1 MSELAGEEAK
11 VHHRHV
17 SHWHKDEAIAVA
29 RHLKSDLKGGL
40 TSTEAAARLARH
52 GPNVLPEGKRRH
64 WVLILAEQFK
74 DVMVLLLLA
83 AAVIA
88 AVIGEPQ
95 DTIVIVAIILLNAAI
110 GFVQQM
116 RSERAMAALRQVAT
130 GQVTIRRDGRPQ
142 SVSIADLVAGDLV
155 QLEAGNL
162 VPADLRLV
170 EAVDLAIAEASLTGE
185 SVSVEKSAGILPR
198 ADTALGDRINMAY
211 RGTMVTR
218 GRGLGL
224 VVAVGARTEIGRIAH
239 ALAKTIERQT
249 PLEAR
254 LADLVRRLALGVLAV
269 CAIFFALGLLRGEPA
284 MVMLLT
290 AVSLAVAAVPEA
302 LPAVVTIAL
311 AFGAVRM
318 VQQQVLVRRL
328 SAVEALGS
336 VTFICADKTGT
347 LTRNEMQVERLWLDG
362 ATEPDPADGR
372 WRLLHEAMCLN
383 NDATAVG
390 ADRRAWLGDPTE
402 TALLAGAMAG
412 GIDLAIC
419 REGAPRVDEAPFT
432 AERRRMTT
440 LHSAEDGALRGFMK
454 GAPEAVLDLCRWQ
467 CGVAGEAPLDRGR
480 IEAAVA
486 AMAAEGYRVLA
497 FATAAFDVAPEN
509 LAACEARFAFLGLV
523 GMMDPPRA
531 GVAEAI
537 AECRRAGI
545 HPVMITGDHPVTAA
559 AIARRLGLL
568 SATGAV
574 MSGPELAALSV
585 QELRAAVRDVTVY
598 ARVDPAQKTAIVAA
612 LQAQGEIAAM
622 TGDGVNDAPALKRA
636 DIGIAMGKL
645 GTDVAREAADLVLLD
660 DAFPSIVAAVREGRR
675 IYDNI
680 RKFLRY
686 ILTTNMGE
694 LFTLFLAPLLGLP
707 LPLLPIHILWINLA
721 TDSLPSLA
729 LAVDKAEPDIMRCKP
744 RAPDES
750 LFAGGLWQ
758 HIFWV
763 GLLMAGLALG
773 AQILSLEQG
782 ADYMHGVVFATLT
795 FAQIG
800 HVLAIHA
807 ARRFSLG
814 SGLRASPWLLAAIIP
829 VPLFLLLALYTPLG
843 NRLLRVAPLDA
854 GDLVIALAAGFVVFA
869 AVELEKLLRR
879 RLGQ

>member
-1 MSELAGEEAK
+1 MAEPVGSGTKEYP
-11 VHHRHV
+11 RHI
-17 SHWHKDEAIAVA
+17 SHWHMDEAAAVA
-29 RHLKSDLKGGL
+29 QHLHSDIKDGL
-40 TSTEAAARLARH
+40 SITEAAARLDRH
-52 GPNVLPEGKRRH
+52 GPNVLPEGKRRN
-64 WVLILAEQFK
+64 WFLILAEQFK

-83 AAVIA
+83 AAAIA
-88 AVIGEPQ
+88 AFIGEPQ
-95 DTIVIVAIILLNAAI
+95 DTIVIVAIILLNGTI

-116 RSERAMAALRQVAT
+116 RSERAMAALRQLAT
-130 GQVTIRRDGRPQ
+130 GQVIIRRDGRPQ
-142 SVSIADLVAGDLV
+142 SVAIADLVVGDLV

-170 EAVDLAIAEASLTGE
+170 EGIDLAIAEASLTGE
-185 SVSVEKSAGILPR
+185 SVAVEKSAGSLAN
-198 ADTALGDRINMAY
+198 ADAALGDRTNMAY
-211 RGTMVTR
+211 RGTLVTR
-218 GRGLGL
+218 GRGRGL
-224 VVAVGARTEIGRIAH
+224 VVATGAKTEIGRIAH
-239 ALAKTIERQT
+239 ALAKAVERQT

-269 CAIFFALGLLRGEPA
+269 CAIFFALGLLRGEPV
-284 MVMLLT
+284 MTMLLT

-347 LTRNEMQVERLWLDG
+347 LTRNEMLVERLWLDG
-362 ATEPDPADGR
+362 ATEPDMKDRR

-383 NDATAVG
+383 NDASAMG
-390 ADRRAWLGDPTE
+390 GDRANWLGDPTE

-412 GIDLAIC
+412 GVDLAIC
-419 REGAPRVDEAPFT
+419 REMAPRLAEAPFT
-432 AERRRMTT
+432 SERRRMTT
-440 LHSAEDGALRGFMK
+440 LHSAGDGALRGFMK
-454 GAPEAVLDLCRWQ
+454 GAPEALLDLCRTQ
-467 CGVAGEAPLDRGR
+467 CGAAGAIPLDRDR

-486 AMAAEGYRVLA
+486 AMADEGYRVLA
-497 FATAAFDVAPEN
+497 YATATFDAPPDD
-509 LAACEARFAFLGLV
+509 LAASEAQFRFLGLV
-523 GMMDPPRA
+523 GMMDPPRD

-537 AECRRAGI
+537 VECRRAGI

-568 SATGAV
+568 SAQDAV
-574 MSGPELAALSV
+574 MSGPELAALST
-585 QELRAAVRDVTVY
+585 QELQARVRDIAVY

-694 LFTLFLAPLLGLP
+694 LWTLFLAPLVGLP

-729 LAVDKAEPDIMRCKP
+729 LAVDKAEPDIMHRKP
-744 RAPDES
+744 RAPRES
-750 LFAGGLWQ
+750 LFAGGLWL
-758 HIFWV
+758 HAFWV
-763 GLLMAGLALG
+763 GLLMAGLALA
-773 AQILSLEQG
+773 AQTLSLHRP
-782 ADYMHGVVFATLT
+782 AAYMHGMVFATLT

-800 HVLAIHA
+800 HVMAIHT
-807 ARRFSLG
+807 ARRAALG
-814 SGLRASPWLLAAIIP
+814 RGFWSNRWLLLAVVPIP
-829 VPLFLLLALYTPLG
+829 LLLLAALYTPIG
-843 NRLLRVAPLDA
+843 NTILRVTPLDA
-854 GDLVIALAAGFVVFA
+854 ADLGLTALVGIVIFA
-869 AVELEKLLRR
+869 AVEIEKAIRR
-879 RLGQ
+879 RK

>member
-1 MSELAGEEAK
+1 MPGPARREIKERPHPISA
-11 VHHRHV
+11 
-17 SHWHKDEAIAVA
+17 WHADEAIAVA
-29 RHLKSDLKGGL
+29 EHLHSDLTNGL
-40 TSTEAAARLARH
+40 SIIEATARLAKH
-52 GPNVLPEGKRRH
+52 GPNILPQGKRRN
-64 WVLILAEQFK
+64 WLLILAEQFR
-74 DVMVLLLLA
+74 DVMVLLLVVA
-83 AAVIA
+83 AAIA
-88 AVIGEPQ
+88 AFIGEPQ

-116 RSERAMAALRQVAT
+116 RSERAMAALRHLAT
-130 GQVTIRRDGRPQ
+130 GQVIIRRDGRLQ
-142 SVSIADLVAGDLV
+142 SVAIADLVPGDLV

-170 EAVDLAIAEASLTGE
+170 AGVDLAIAEASLTGE
-185 SVSVEKSAGILPR
+185 SVPVEKSAEALTR
-198 ADTALGDRINMAY
+198 AEAALGDRINMAY

-224 VVAVGARTEIGRIAH
+224 VVATGARTEIGHIAH
-239 ALAKTIERQT
+239 ELAKAVERQT
-249 PLEAR
+249 PLEVK
-254 LADLVRRLALGVLAV
+254 LSDLVRRLALGVLAV
-269 CAIFFALGLLRGEPA
+269 CAIFFALGLLRGEPV
-284 MVMLLT
+284 MIMLLT

-347 LTRNEMQVERLWLDG
+347 LTRNEMLVERLWLDG
-362 ATEPDPADGR
+362 ATEPDARDSR

-383 NDATAVG
+383 NDAIATG
-390 ADRRAWLGDPTE
+390 ADRTAWLGDPTE
-402 TALLAGAMAG
+402 TALLAGAVAA
-412 GIDLAIC
+412 GIDLATC

-432 AERRRMTT
+432 SERRRMTT
-440 LHSAEDGALRGFMK
+440 LHGVGGGALRGFMK
-454 GAPEAVLDLCRWQ
+454 GAPEALLKLCRRQ
-467 CGVAGEAPLDRGR
+467 CGAAGEEPLKRDR

-486 AMAAEGYRVLA
+486 AMAADGYRVLA
-497 FATAAFDVAPEN
+497 FATAVFEVPPDN
-509 LAACEARFAFLGLV
+509 LAAREGHFAFLGLV

-574 MSGPELAALSV
+574 LSGSELAALST
-585 QELRAAVRDVTVY
+585 QELQEVVRDVAVY
-598 ARVDPAQKTAIVAA
+598 ARVDPAQKMAIVTA
-612 LQAQGEIAAM
+612 LQARGEIAAM

-636 DIGIAMGKL
+636 DVGIAMGKL

-694 LFTLFLAPLLGLP
+694 LWTLFLAPLLGLP

-729 LAVDKAEPDIMRCKP
+729 LAVDKAEPDVMRCNP
-744 RAPDES
+744 RAPGES

-773 AQILSLEQG
+773 AQIMSLEQG
-782 ADYMHGVVFATLT
+782 PAYMHSMVLATLT
-795 FAQIG
+795 FSQIG

-814 SGLRASPWLLAAIIP
+814 PGLRASPWLLAAIIP
-829 VPLFLLLALYTPLG
+829 VPLFLLLALYTSVG
-843 NRLLRVAPLDA
+843 NSVLRVAPLDA
-854 GDLVIALAAGFVVFA
+854 VDLVIALAAGFVVFA
-869 AVELEKLLRR
+869 AVEVEKLIRR
-879 RLGQ
+879 RLGG

>member
-1 MSELAGEEAK
+1 MSQPARLGTK
-11 VHHRHV
+11 DHPHHI
-17 SHWHKDEAIAVA
+17 SHWHMDEGAAIAQ
-29 RHLKSDLKGGL
+29 HLHSDIKNGL
-40 TSTEAAARLARH
+40 SAAEAAARLAKY
-52 GPNVLPEGKRRH
+52 GPNILPEGKRRR
-64 WVLILAEQFK
+64 WFLILAEQFK
-74 DVMVLLLLA
+74 DVMVLLLVVA
-83 AAVIA
+83 AAIA
-88 AVIGEPQ
+88 AFIGEPQ
-95 DTIVIVAIILLNAAI
+95 DTIVILVILLLNAGI

-116 RSERAMAALRQVAT
+116 RSERAMAALRHLALSQALV
-130 GQVTIRRDGRPQ
+130 RREG
-142 SVSIADLVAGDLV
+142 SVRNVPSADLVSGDLV
-155 QLEAGNL
+155 LLEAGNL
-162 VPADLRLV
+162 VPADLRLI
-170 EAVDLAIAEASLTGE
+170 ESVDLAIAEATLTGE
-185 SVSVEKSAGILPR
+185 SLPVEKAIAPL
-198 ADTALGDRINMAY
+198 ADADIALGDRTNMAY
-211 RGTMVTR
+211 RGTLVTR

-224 VVAVGARTEIGRIAH
+224 VVATGARTEIGRIAH
-239 ALAKTIERQT
+239 ALAKAVERQT

-269 CAIFFALGLLRGEPA
+269 CAIFFALGLLRGEPV
-284 MVMLLT
+284 MTMLLT

-347 LTRNEMQVERLWLDG
+347 LTRNEMLVERLWLDG
-362 ATEPDPADGR
+362 ATHPDMKDSR

-383 NDATAVG
+383 NDASAAG
-390 ADRRAWLGDPTE
+390 ADRTTWLGDPTE

-432 AERRRMTT
+432 SERRRMTT
-440 LHSAEDGALRGFMK
+440 LHSAADGALRGFMK
-454 GAPEAVLDLCRWQ
+454 GAPEALLDLCRAQ
-467 CGVAGEAPLDRGR
+467 CGAAGATPLDRHK

-486 AMAAEGYRVLA
+486 DMAAEGYRVLA
-497 FATAAFDVAPEN
+497 FATATFDVAPDD
-509 LAACEARFAFLGLV
+509 LSASEAHFAFLGLV

-537 AECRRAGI
+537 AECRHAGI

-559 AIARRLGLL
+559 AVARRLGLL
-568 SATGAV
+568 AANGAV
-574 MSGPELAALSV
+574 LSGPELAALSTH
-585 QELRAAVRDVTVY
+585 ELQARVRDIAVY

-694 LFTLFLAPLLGLP
+694 LWTLFLAPLLGLP

-729 LAVDKAEPDIMRCKP
+729 LAVDKAEPDIMHRKP
-744 RAPDES
+744 RAPRES
-750 LFAGGLWQ
+750 LFAGGLWL
-758 HIFWV
+758 HAFWV
-763 GLLMAGLALG
+763 GLLMAGLALA
-773 AQILSLEQG
+773 AQTLSLEKP
-782 ADYMHGVVFATLT
+782 AAYMHGMVFATLT

-800 HVLAIHA
+800 HVMAIHT
-807 ARRFSLG
+807 ARSSALG
-814 SGLRASPWLLAAIIP
+814 RGFWSNRWLLLAVVPIP
-829 VPLFLLLALYTPLG
+829 LLLLAALYTPLG
-843 NRLLRVAPLDA
+843 NAILRVTPLDGA
-854 GDLVIALAAGFVVFA
+854 DLGLTALAGIVIFA
-869 AVELEKLLRR
+869 AVEIEKAIRHR
-879 RLGQ
+879 K

>member
-1 MSELAGEEAK
+1 MPARDRSGGRE
-11 VHHRHV
+11 HQSRR
-17 SHWHKDEAIAVA
+17 SFWH
-29 RHLKSDLKGGL
+29 
-40 TSTEAAARLARH
+40 TEDVGALARH
-52 GPNVLPEGKRRH
+52 FSSDLSCGLKSSEALSRLAQQGPNILPEGRRRR
-64 WVLILAEQFK
+64 WYLILAEQFT
-74 DVMVLLLLA
+74 DVMVLLLVVA
-83 AAVIA
+83 AGIA
-88 AVIGEPQ
+88 AFIGEPQ
-95 DTIVIVAIILLNAAI
+95 DTVVILVILLLNAAI

-116 RSERAMAALRQVAT
+116 RSERAMAALRQLALSQAV
-130 GQVTIRRDGRPQ
+130 VRRDGLIRQVPCT
-142 SVSIADLVAGDLV
+142 DLVDGDLV
-155 QLEAGNL
+155 LLEAGNS

-170 EAVDLAIAEASLTGE
+170 EGIDLAIAEAALTGE
-185 SVSVEKSAGILPR
+185 SLPVEKTTAALASGEL
-198 ADTALGDRINMAY
+198 ALGDRTNMAY
-211 RGTMVTR
+211 RGTTVTR

-224 VVAVGARTEIGRIAH
+224 VVAIGAGTEIGRIAH
-239 ALAKTIERQT
+239 ALAKSIERRT

-269 CAIFFALGLLRGEPA
+269 CALFFALGLLRGEPV
-284 MVMLLT
+284 MSMLLT

-318 VQQQVLVRRL
+318 VQHQVLVRRL

-347 LTRNEMQVERLWLDG
+347 LTRNEMLVERLWLDG
-362 ATEPDPADGR
+362 ATNPDPSDDR

-383 NDATAVG
+383 NDASVMG
-390 ADRRAWLGDPTE
+390 SDRSAWLGDPTE

-412 GIDLAIC
+412 GVDPAVC
-419 REGAPRVDEAPFT
+419 RENAPRIDEVPFT
-432 AERRRMTT
+432 SERRRMTT
-440 LHSAEDGALRGFMK
+440 LHRNVEGVLRGFMK
-454 GAPEAVLDLCRWQ
+454 GAPEVLLDLCPVPPQERER
-467 CGVAGEAPLDRGR
+467 VEA
-480 IEAAVA
+480 EVV
-486 AMAAEGYRVLA
+486 AMASAGYRVLA
-497 FATAAFDVAPEN
+497 FAAASFQAVPED
-509 LAACEARFAFLGLV
+509 LAASESHFEFLGLV

-568 SATGAV
+568 ASDRAV
-574 MSGPELAALSV
+574 MSGPELAVLST
-585 QELRAAVRDVTVY
+585 EDLRARVLDIAVY
-598 ARVDPAQKTAIVAA
+598 ARVDPAQKVAIVAA
-612 LQAQGEIAAM
+612 LQARGEIAAM

-675 IYDNI
+675 IYDNV

-694 LFTLFLAPLLGLP
+694 LWTLLLAPLLGLP

-729 LAVDKAEPDIMRCKP
+729 LAVDKAEPDIMHRRP
-744 RAPDES
+744 RSPRES

-758 HIFWV
+758 HAFWV
-763 GLLMAGLALG
+763 GLLMAGLALA
-773 AQILSLEQG
+773 AQTLSLEQPV
-782 ADYMHGVVFATLT
+782 AYMHAMVFATLT
-795 FAQIG
+795 FGQIG
-800 HVLAIHA
+800 HVLSIHA
-807 ARRFSLG
+807 ARGWGLG
-814 SGLRASPWLLAAIIP
+814 AALWSNSWLLLAVVPVPLLLLAA
-829 VPLFLLLALYTPLG
+829 LYTSFG
-843 NRLLRVAPLDA
+843 NAMLRVMPLSPS
-854 GDLVIALAAGFVVFA
+854 DLAFAALSGVVVFVA
-869 AVELEKLLRR
+869 AEAEKFIRR
-879 RLGQ
+879 RR

>member
-1 MSELAGEEAK
+1 VTRDAT
-11 VHHRHV
+11 HQPRRN
-17 SHWHKDEAIAVA
+17 WHAEDAAIVA
-29 RHLKSDLKGGL
+29 RHLRGDLAAGL
-40 TSTEAAARLARH
+40 SADEAASRRAQH
-52 GPNVLPEGKRRH
+52 GPNILPEGRRRH
-64 WVLILAEQFK
+64 WSLILAEQFK
-74 DVMVLLLLA
+74 DVMVLLLLVA
-83 AAVIA
+83 AAIA
-88 AVIGEPQ
+88 TFIGEPQ
-95 DTIVIVAIILLNAAI
+95 DTIVILVILLLNATI

-116 RSERAMAALRQVAT
+116 RSERAMAALRQLALSQAV
-130 GQVTIRRDGRPQ
+130 VRRDGRIRNVPA
-142 SVSIADLVAGDLV
+142 ADLVDGDLV
-155 QLEAGNL
+155 LLEAGNL

-170 EAVDLAIAEASLTGE
+170 ESIDLAVAEAALTGE
-185 SVSVEKSAGILPR
+185 SLPVEKTNAALAAGE
-198 ADTALGDRINMAY
+198 TALGDRTNMAY

-224 VVAVGARTEIGRIAH
+224 VVAIGARTEIGRIAH
-239 ALAKTIERQT
+239 ALAKAIERRT

-269 CAIFFALGLLRGEPA
+269 CAIFFALGLLRGEPV
-284 MVMLLT
+284 MSMLLT

-318 VQQQVLVRRL
+318 VQNHVLVRRL

-336 VTFICADKTGT
+336 VTYICADKTGT

-362 ATEPDPADGR
+362 ATAPDMRDNR

-383 NDATAVG
+383 NDASAMG
-390 ADRRAWLGDPTE
+390 GDRNAWLGDPTE
-402 TALLAGAMAG
+402 TALLAGAVAG
-412 GIDLAIC
+412 GVDLAIC
-419 REGAPRVDEAPFT
+419 RENAPRIDEVPFT
-432 AERRRMTT
+432 SERRRMTT
-440 LHSAEDGALRGFMK
+440 LHNAAGGALRGFMK
-454 GAPEAVLDLCRWQ
+454 GAPEALLDLCRQQ
-467 CGVAGEAPLDRGR
+467 CGTTGTVPLDRER
-480 IEAAVA
+480 VEAAVA

-497 FATAAFDVAPEN
+497 FATAAFASAPEDVA
-509 LAACEARFAFLGLV
+509 ASEARFEFLGLV
-523 GMMDPPRA
+523 GMMDPPRP

-568 SATGAV
+568 AADGQV
-574 MSGPELAALSV
+574 MSGPELAAL
-585 QELRAAVRDVTVY
+585 
-598 ARVDPAQKTAIVAA
+598 ARVDPAQKVAIVAA
-612 LQAQGEIAAM
+612 LQAAGEIAAM

-694 LFTLFLAPLLGLP
+694 LWTLFLAPLLGLP

-729 LAVDKAEPDIMRCKP
+729 LAVDKAEPDIMHRRP
-744 RAPDES
+744 RSPRES

-758 HIFWV
+758 HAFWV
-763 GLLMAGLALG
+763 GLLMAGLALA
-773 AQILSLEQG
+773 AQTLSLQQ
-782 ADYMHGVVFATLT
+782 APAYMHGMVFATLT
-795 FAQIG
+795 FAQVG
-800 HVLAIHA
+800 HVLAVHA
-807 ARRFSLG
+807 ARTTALG
-814 SGLRASPWLLAAIIP
+814 PVFWSNPWLLLAVLP
-829 VPLFLLLALYTPLG
+829 VPLLLLAALYTPIG
-843 NRLLRVAPLDA
+843 NAVLRVMPLSLP
-854 GDLVIALAAGFVVFA
+854 DLGLTALAGVVVFA
-869 AVELEKLLRR
+869 AVEVEKAIRR
-879 RLGQ
+879 RS